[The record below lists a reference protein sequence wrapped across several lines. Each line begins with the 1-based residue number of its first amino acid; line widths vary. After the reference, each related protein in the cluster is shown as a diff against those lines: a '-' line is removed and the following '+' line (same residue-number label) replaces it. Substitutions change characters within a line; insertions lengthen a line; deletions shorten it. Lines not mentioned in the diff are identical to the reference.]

1 MSVYNRKMFKPRNAR
16 NALNMS
22 AGIAPV
28 QKFHAGG
35 PVGHT
40 HGIQTRQ
47 VPISGFGANTSLSQ
61 PVRNSSVTNAQA
73 INAARSA
80 SPLLNARMNVL
91 QGRGT
96 APLRQT
102 MNSGSATIN
111 LDPSSLSGIGSVL
124 SRSPQ
129 PEQSFR
135 EFYGGGLK
143 SMVTNP
149 NPMTVGQQTRSD
161 LAGIAA
167 TPVDAVVGGVASGM
181 DAVGDLLSP
190 LTSDE
195 LTPGFVAAVVSGKQ
209 SLPDSVKQQI
219 NNREISV
226 PKALSDALLSGKVDP
241 TGVDL
246 AKLSGFQTSQEV
258 ADVVEI
264 MNAAPGSQTIAVEKP
279 VPVGPDGQYD
289 GDDLGNAPT
298 TEPDYGDEFGNIAPD
313 GTMPETTT
321 ESTNDTATESTN
333 DTATG
338 GAGDGTG
345 TGDAAP
351 TAKEEIDRVINSGTP
366 EEQQSTLDGFIKE
379 FMDKAPGYE
388 GADSGLVLAKIGFAM
403 AAGKSPRAIENIA
416 TAMSDGAD
424 MLIKDK
430 AKKDEFNRQLKLSAL
445 QYGLTEDS
453 KLRTQQR
460 ADERNFRNLIATSA
474 GSYTNAAGEKVD
486 FQEGQTLSI
495 PMTDIMANDGQLPA
509 ELRNQSFHL
518 EMVKA
523 AADKQKG
530 IDAILAA
537 QRKEQV
543 LSDESQR
550 KESEIYGQ
558 ATDRYIAGEIGTK
571 YIESALVNLTVNGDD
586 VLGLQGGAK
595 DLGQKLANALGLK
608 APKNYANKQAFE
620 KDVKKGFQ
628 LLIKSYFGGS
638 QSANSISNFD
648 VTSLSDAV
656 VDSAIT
662 QKGGSFNLSSLN
674 EDILQDQLQGLLQQF
689 RRDQQSA
696 LSTMAGVE
704 TRLSTRALPGQV
716 VGSAGSLIQPNQAR
730 LQQYISGSALPGGQ
744 AARYARQEPKDG
756 DGGMPRFALGA
767 S

>member
-161 LAGIAA
+161 LAGMAA

-181 DAVGDLLSP
+181 DAIGDLLSP

-321 ESTNDTATESTN
+321 ESTNDTAT
-333 DTATG
+333 G
-338 GAGDGTG
+338 GAGDSTG

-351 TAKEEIDRVINSGTP
+351 TAKEEIDRVINSGTQ
-366 EEQQSTLDGFIKE
+366 EEQQDQLKSLMEE
-379 FMDKAPGYE
+379 FTENAPEYKGIDK
-388 GADSGLVLAKIGFAM
+388 GLALAKIGFAM

-416 TAMSDGAD
+416 SAMEQGAD
-424 MLIKDK
+424 MLIKDQG
-430 AKKDEFNRQLKLSAL
+430 KKDEFNRQVKLSAL
-445 QYGLTEDS
+445 QYGLKDISAERQ
-453 KLRTQQR
+453 LQR
-460 ADERNFRNLIATSA
+460 AAEFQTSDYVLMPGQKYRYPDGRTVTGSKEGTTISLRKSDILENGLPDGVQGTSMATALLTKQAAFDAAIAKAQADGIKSRTLDTPKKITEYVEDYDNSVTDVIKANNAMHLTKQVMIANAEGNITGFQPGFNSMLAKAMTLA
-474 GSYTNAAGEKVD
+474 GVD
-486 FQEGQTLSI
+486 ATE
-495 PMTDIMANDGQLPA
+495 
-509 ELRNQSFHL
+509 
-518 EMVKA
+518 
-523 AADKQKG
+523 
-530 IDAILAA
+530 
-537 QRKEQV
+537 
-543 LSDESQR
+543 
-550 KESEIYGQ
+550 Y
-558 ATDRYIAGEIGTK
+558 TDRDLAIA
-571 YIESALVNLTVNGDD
+571 
-586 VLGLQGGAK
+586 
-595 DLGQKLANALGLK
+595 DLRKVFQKLVPLTLG
-608 APKNYANKQAFE
+608 
-620 KDVKKGFQ
+620 KD
-628 LLIKSYFGGS
+628 
-638 QSANSISNFD
+638 QSANSISNQD
-648 VTSLSDAV
+648 VNRLADAYMSDAV
-656 VDSAIT
+656 LSGGVLGLMTTPSNVLDSKLGGILVEFENA
-662 QKGGSFNLSSLN
+662 QK
-674 EDILQDQLQGLLQQF
+674 
-689 RRDQQSA
+689 SA
-696 LSTMAGVE
+696 LDKLNSLEE
-704 TRLSTRALPGQV
+704 TGAEFLTP
-716 VGSAGSLIQPNQAR
+716 
-730 LQQYISGSALPGGQ
+730 SGSALGTRVSAQRKRLQPFLPQGSRSMLTFGD
-744 AARYARQEPKDG
+744 DG
-756 DGGMPRFALGA
+756 IYRR